1 MVQVYGVEDT
11 IATLRKLEPELY
23 KQAVKDMKVAA
34 EPIAQSI
41 RDYIPND
48 PPLRGFRHK
57 GRTSW
62 NRSAIKVKVSVSFAK
77 KTIQNEKPLVKIIVN
92 GKTPGMA
99 GLFIADMAGKR
110 NKISRSGSTRTYIR
124 RGKERTHRHNGQG
137 ESMIDYLN
145 GFWGTASRFVWRAAN
160 LHRDKAQISIIATVD
175 KISKDFNKRL
185 LVKK

>member
-41 RDYIPND
+41 RDYIPNQ
-48 PPLRGFRHK
+48 PPLRGFRHR

-62 NRSAIKVKVSVSFAK
+62 NRSGVKVAVSVSFSK
-77 KTIQNEKPLVKIIVN
+77 RNIREERSLVRIIVK
-92 GKTPGMA
+92 GDVPGMP

-110 NKISRSGSTRTYIR
+110 NKIQRSGRTRTYIR
-124 RGKERTHRHNGQG
+124 LGRERTHRRNGQG

-145 GFWGTASRFVWRAAN
+145 GFWGTASRFVWRAAE
-160 LHRDKAQISIIATVD
+160 LHKGKATISVIATID

-185 LVKK
+185 MVKE

>member
-11 IATLRKLEPELY
+11 IATLRKLEPALY
-23 KQAVKDMKVAA
+23 KQAVADMKVAA

-41 RDYIPND
+41 RDYIPTE
-48 PPLRGFRHK
+48 PPLRGFRHN

-62 NRSAIKVKVSVSFAK
+62 NRGAIKVKVSVSLAK
-77 KTIQNEKPLVKIIVN
+77 KTIRNERPLVKIIIN
-92 GKTPGMA
+92 GKSPGMP

-110 NKISRSGSTRTYIR
+110 NKISRSGLTDPYTRNGR
-124 RGKERTHRHNGQG
+124 RRTHRHAGQG

-145 GFWGTASRFVWRAAN
+145 GRRGPASRFIWRAADI
-160 LHRDKAQISIIATVD
+160 HKGKAQISIIATVD